1 MKSLWLMLTQ
11 RRCFSPAWVFTLIN
25 IMVRTWILYLPYIKK
40 LFMLNEAEVGSA
52 FFCRLWIILF
62 YSASSKNQKSLWGGA
77 LHSNRYSAFIFNFP
91 LIVQSYY
98 TFC

>member
-40 LFMLNEAEVGSA
+40 LFVLNDAEVGSA
-52 FFCRLWIILF
+52 LFFTACGLLF
-62 YSASSKNQKSLWGGA
+62 SIPLVPKIKKVFGMARCTQIGIVLLSLI
-77 LHSNRYSAFIFNFP
+77 SR
-91 LIVQSYY
+91 
-98 TFC
+98 

>member
-52 FFCRLWIILF
+52 FFFAACGLF
-62 YSASSKNQKSLWGGA
+62 FSIPLVPKIKKVFGMARCTQIGIVLLSLI
-77 LHSNRYSAFIFNFP
+77 SR
-91 LIVQSYY
+91 
-98 TFC
+98 